1 MVQNSW
7 TTEVYG
13 KKQRENARLCYRIQ
27 YKEQWRISDALDREM
42 AGSDFYSRNITL
54 AIRWKL
60 AYIVRAKKKGGIRRY
75 DIFLSS

>member
-13 KKQRENARLCYRIQ
+13 KKQRENARLCYWIQ
-27 YKEQWRISDALDREM
+27 YKEQRRISDALDREM

-54 AIRWKL
+54 AIR
-60 AYIVRAKKKGGIRRY
+60 
-75 DIFLSS
+75 